1 MTTTTFDPTDEP
13 NAAQQEAEARA
24 MAQGEQLQ
32 KLQQQAKERD
42 LNQLAD
48 ENADIQLIDGK
59 FRSTDDLLKAYKE
72 LEKKLGAPQ
81 TDQPEDAQDDQPRES
96 DAPEDDQRTE
106 PDEAFDYMVELGKQY
121 DQDGQL
127 SEEAVA
133 KLSQMDS
140 KQLIESYL
148 KYYQQTS
155 AQAQQ
160 AQLQESQIQQIKN
173 SVGGEDSYNELI
185 NWAAANLP
193 QEQIDQFNEVTNS
206 GNAAAIS
213 FAVESLNNR
222 FRGDV
227 GYEADLVSGKSAGSG
242 VKPYRSQAELA
253 RDIANPLYSQDP
265 AFRQDVE
272 ARLSVSRD
280 LL

>member
-1 MTTTTFDPTDEP
+1 
-13 NAAQQEAEARA
+13 
-24 MAQGEQLQ
+24 
-32 KLQQQAKERD
+32 
-42 LNQLAD
+42 
-48 ENADIQLIDGK
+48 
-59 FRSTDDLLKAYKE
+59 
-72 LEKKLGAPQ
+72 
-81 TDQPEDAQDDQPRES
+81 
-96 DAPEDDQRTE
+96 
-106 PDEAFDYMVELGKQY
+106 MVELGKQY

-127 SEEAVA
+127 SEEAVE

-160 AQLQESQIQQIKN
+160 AQLQESQIKQIKD

-185 NWAAANLP
+185 NWAASTLP